1 MNNSGLNQ
9 PFLLLLILKVAYI
22 IRRQSTG
29 LCFFLF
35 CGDFLFSTDLSGL
48 LQRFFLF
55 GDFSVN
61 IFTHF
66 TFAEIFLI

>member
-29 LCFFLF
+29 LCFFLY

-61 IFTHF
+61 IFTQF
-66 TFAEIFLI
+66 TFAEMFLI